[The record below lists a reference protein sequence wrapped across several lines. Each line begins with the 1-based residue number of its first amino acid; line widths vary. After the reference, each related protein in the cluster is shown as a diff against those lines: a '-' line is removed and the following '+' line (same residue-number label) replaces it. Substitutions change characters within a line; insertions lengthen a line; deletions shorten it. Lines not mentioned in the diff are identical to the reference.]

1 MDKALT
7 RLHSSRE
14 HEHEKEAD
22 GDEILGPIND
32 STDIGMEPSSNLL
45 VTSTVSVPEVSLV
58 PSPEVSK
65 VGESIYYILHDVA
78 SGSETTPCKKIDKP
92 LVVYR
97 LVHNV
102 RNRL

>member
-1 MDKALT
+1 MNPDYFSLAAISEETYMDKALT

-65 VGESIYYILHDVA
+65 VGESINFALYSFYHMTSRMEV
-78 SGSETTPCKKIDKP
+78 K
-92 LVVYR
+92 
-97 LVHNV
+97 
-102 RNRL
+102 

>member
-22 GDEILGPIND
+22 GEEILGSLKKD
-32 STDIGMEPSSNLL
+32 LSRQHLDVGGEPSNLL

-58 PSPEVSK
+58 PSPEVGK
-65 VGESIYYILHDVA
+65 VRQ
-78 SGSETTPCKKIDKP
+78 KP
-92 LVVYR
+92 QLQ
-97 LVHNV
+97 
-102 RNRL
+102 

>member
-14 HEHEKEAD
+14 HEHDKEAD
-22 GDEILGPIND
+22 GEELLGPLKE
-32 STDIGMEPSSNLL
+32 SSKQHQEIGVEPSNLL

-65 VGESIYYILHDVA
+65 VRHYKRAGMQHFLQDCMCPSKFQISLHIRAV
-78 SGSETTPCKKIDKP
+78 
-92 LVVYR
+92 
-97 LVHNV
+97 
-102 RNRL
+102 

>member
-65 VGESIYYILHDVA
+65 VSSFFSKVQGYHPHQWAPFQVA
-78 SGSETTPCKKIDKP
+78 
-92 LVVYR
+92 V
-97 LVHNV
+97 
-102 RNRL
+102 

>member
-22 GDEILGPIND
+22 GVDGLTENGKQHLDQG
-32 STDIGMEPSSNLL
+32 GEPSNLL

-65 VGESIYYILHDVA
+65 VCTSLLD
-78 SGSETTPCKKIDKP
+78 
-92 LVVYR
+92 
-97 LVHNV
+97 HNP
-102 RNRL
+102 